1 MGKGVG
7 RLSACVSGMFAGMR
21 IGGRGLLQQT
31 ACRAPRLPSFMPAGL
46 ASPVTRTVFVVGDA
60 SGPMGRGATKSLQL
74 AGSPTA
80 GLVAAMRS
88 GAGLVSAQQ
97 KIRGISSTAPRATG
111 LNDFFVSFPDVDKDG
126 KPMYPAVG
134 VLRSFPLLV
143 QCTLPFI
150 RHASLGTSEQG
161 APGLQPSCDRS
172 LSMICI
178 SSGGFF

>member
-1 MGKGVG
+1 MARALHGGIGKGVG
-7 RLSACVSGMFAGMR
+7 RLSACVSDMFAGMR
-21 IGGRGLLQQT
+21 IGGRGALQQT

-46 ASPVTRTVFVVGDA
+46 ASPVTRMVFA

-97 KIRGISSTAPRATG
+97 KFRGISSTAPRATG

-134 VLRSFPLLV
+134 VLRGFPLLI
-143 QCTLPFI
+143 QCTLSFI
-150 RHASLGTSEQG
+150 RHASHS
-161 APGLQPSCDRS
+161 AR
-172 LSMICI
+172 LSRARLDG
-178 SSGGFF
+178 SRAATEVFR